1 MEFTELKALKITLQ
15 VKYEG
20 TMYFLRI
27 RKTVYKGIEMYY
39 EDTNKNFLFQTWRNA
54 DTIDELVE
62 KWDKIFELNNINENE
77 KF

>member
-1 MEFTELKALKITLQ
+1 MEFTELKALKIILQ
-15 VKYEG
+15 VKHEG

-39 EDTNKNFLFQTWRNA
+39 EDTNTNFLFQTWRSA
-54 DTIDELVE
+54 DTIDELIE
-62 KWDKIFELNNINENE
+62 KWDKLFELNNISPDE